1 MPGNPSFMS
10 QKEYVALNRNDKSK
24 SLSELLAKGAELEH
38 QRYAKTEA
46 GQIDYKTGLFY
57 PAPSSKYLDMPLFGE
72 GYEGKTY
79 KIPET
84 VAMQLQIL
92 MNQGNAEGYKALAD
106 RFTGRS
112 FGPTSK
118 PLKSQ
123 SEIELEA
130 KKQEALQKADV
141 EMEVGAR
148 KDFDQRRKDA
158 DETIT
163 TTNIFRKF
171 AADPNASKM
180 FGILNNDKLSSGIAT
195 LVRDGVGIPGF
206 TVGTKA
212 IEDVMRNA
220 GLTSPADQAKYRTFL
235 TYAAMMQLQAQ
246 KYMKGAVS
254 DNEQKLLANAGIN
267 AQDTPESIRMKADL
281 LTRRAQFDRRAAKAF
296 KDSKMTADEFLDSKI
311 YEEMRDKYNEDLA
324 ELASGSKIL
333 VQPTKPAASTQPSE
347 GFIRDPKTGVIRRK
361 KPGE

>member
-1 MPGNPSFMS
+1 M
-10 QKEYVALNRNDKSK
+10 
-24 SLSELLAKGAELEH
+24 
-38 QRYAKTEA
+38 
-46 GQIDYKTGLFY
+46 LF
-57 PAPSSKYLDMPLFGE
+57 
-72 GYEGKTY
+72 
-79 KIPET
+79 
-84 VAMQLQIL
+84 
-92 MNQGNAEGYKALAD
+92 
-106 RFTGRS
+106 RS
-112 FGPTSK
+112 
-118 PLKSQ
+118 
-123 SEIELEA
+123 
-130 KKQEALQKADV
+130 
-141 EMEVGAR
+141 
-148 KDFDQRRKDA
+148 
-158 DETIT
+158 
-163 TTNIFRKF
+163 
-171 AADPNASKM
+171 
-180 FGILNNDKLSSGIAT
+180 IAT

-220 GLTSPADQAKYRTFL
+220 GLNNADQAKYRTFL

-267 AQDTPESIRMKADL
+267 AQDTPETIRMKADL

-296 KDSKMTADEFLDSKI
+296 KDSKMTAEEFLDSKI